1 MASQDFLQAGITAA
15 QDGDQEKARALL
27 SEAVIRE
34 PKSEQAWLWLGLSLA
49 EPDRRQYCFR
59 RVLALNPNNAEA
71 QRQLQSLGS
80 SSPLT
85 SPSSITP
92 VDSKPSPSSP
102 AWAVQIPV
110 PQPTIPTRESPLP
123 VVEPPRA
130 MTSTTEPPR
139 PERPMIESPHTATPP
154 LTHRQPDTFG
164 KVSAIL
170 IGILIAF
177 LFCGAPALYL
187 AFTGKLDPLVNSVV
201 VVIQTPT
208 PVSPTSIP
216 TATPQPPTSTPSLI
230 PTLTDQQKGQAIASD
245 TAQAEALMKQ
255 EKYGEAIIYWD
266 RVIVNKPTYGE
277 PYYRRA
283 KSYLKLM
290 ENQRSMTE
298 FENYARRALADLDQ
312 AILLGPT
319 TGDYYMDR
327 GDAYNSLASMMS
339 YRVDRDPLHSIALE
353 NYRQGL
359 AMGGGNE
366 ISDTIIPAM
375 LYQLGKCEEGLAETR
390 RLPKPTESGLNTLF
404 ALGNLCLGKFDQ
416 ALSQIDIAIKMNP
429 NNVRK
434 WYRAII
440 LYNMGRLDDSRAQL
454 NEIFELSPYYNGYRY
469 YLRALIYYEQK
480 KTDLAQQDLVFGAG
494 QTWSHEGLASYVIGK
509 IALDKGDKKTATE
522 QMLIAEATLTRDYG
536 LFLARIRKEL
546 TQLGVTSLSPTPAIK
561 ISVTPIPTPKAA
573 ITPLPAITSSGTA
586 VPALKGTTRVDL
598 ATGTG
603 PLILQPN
610 AYPSFSFQPATPLQI
625 KSVQFLKFHLNSGSN
640 VGQTP
645 LQLYLWNPGSGG
657 WGMVNLKWGENL
669 LANPER
675 YVNSQGE
682 VLIGIRNPSDQ
693 VIRVDNVGI
702 TLGVQ
707 KPDGT
712 SVVHGLK

>member
-1 MASQDFLQAGITAA
+1 MAPQDFLQAGITAA
-15 QDGDQEKARALL
+15 QAGDREKARALL
-27 SEAVIRE
+27 SKAVIID
-34 PKSEQAWLWLGLSLA
+34 PKSEQAWMWLGLSLD

-71 QRQLQSLGS
+71 QRQLQPLGL
-80 SSPLT
+80 SSPPTLP
-85 SPSSITP
+85 SPNSLPP
-92 VDSKPSPSSP
+92 VDSEPSPVSP
-102 AWAVQIPV
+102 AWAVQSPV
-110 PQPTIPTRESPLP
+110 PQPTIPTRESSLP
-123 VVEPPRA
+123 AVEPPRA
-130 MTSTTEPPR
+130 ATSTSEPPPR
-139 PERPMIESPHTATPP
+139 TETPKIESAPTATPP
-154 LTHRQPDTFG
+154 LARRQPDTFD

-170 IGILIAF
+170 TGMLIAF

-187 AFTGKLDPLVNSVV
+187 AFTGKLDPLANSVAA
-201 VVIQTPT
+201 VIQTPT
-208 PVSPTSIP
+208 TVSPTSVP
-216 TATPQPPTSTPSLI
+216 TVTPQPPTPTPSPI
-230 PTLTDQQKGQAIASD
+230 PTLTDQQKAQAIASD
-245 TAQAEALMKQ
+245 ATQAEALMNQ
-255 EKYGEAIIYWD
+255 EKYAEAIPYWD
-266 RVIVNKPTYGE
+266 RVIAKKPAYGE

-283 KSYLKLM
+283 QCYLKLTQ
-290 ENQRSMTE
+290 NQRSMTE
-298 FENYARRALADLDQ
+298 FEDYKRRALADLDQ
-312 AILLGPT
+312 AIALGPT

-327 GDAYNSLASMMS
+327 GDTYNSLAGLMS
-339 YRVDRDPLHSIALE
+339 YRADRDPLHSIALE

-366 ISDTIIPAM
+366 ISDTLIPVM

-390 RLPKPTESGLNTLF
+390 RLPKPTESGLNTLL

-416 ALSQIDIAIKMNP
+416 ALSQIDIAIKVNP
-429 NNVRK
+429 SNVRK

-440 LYNMGRLDDSRAQL
+440 LYNMGRLDDSLAQL
-454 NEIFELSPYYNGYRY
+454 NDIFEQSPYYNGYRY

-494 QTWSHEGLASYVIGK
+494 QTWARAGLASYVTGK

-536 LFLARIRKEL
+536 LFLDRMRKEL
-546 TQLGVTSLSPTPAIK
+546 AQLGTAPLSPTPAIK
-561 ISVTPIPTPKAA
+561 ISVTSIPTPKAT
-573 ITPLPAITSSGTA
+573 ITPLPVTASSGTA

-610 AYPSFSFQPATPLQI
+610 DYPSFSFQPATPLQ
-625 KSVQFLKFHLNSGSN
+625 
-640 VGQTP
+640 
-645 LQLYLWNPGSGG
+645 LYLWSPSSGG

-682 VLIGIRNPSDQ
+682 VLIGIRNPSNQ
-693 VIRVDNVGI
+693 VIRVDNAGI
-702 TLGVQ
+702 TLGIQ
-707 KPDGT
+707 KPDGA
-712 SVVHGLK
+712 SAVYGLK